1 MINGTFYR
9 HYNNNK
15 EYFFDS
21 IALPVSEFRGKK
33 GELESMGTA
42 LDSRT
47 PKGEPV
53 QELNLFYYKGVK
65 FIESKKP
72 MVIYQSEEDYDTDK
86 SWAREVDEFF
96 GYVEK
101 DRKLVKRFV
110 KIGK

>member
-1 MINGTFYR
+1 MINGTFYK

-15 EYFFDS
+15 EYFFGS
-21 IALPVSEFRGKK
+21 IALPVSEFAGRKE
-33 GELESMGTA
+33 ELESIGVA
-42 LDSRT
+42 LDTRS

-65 FIESKKP
+65 FIEAKNP
-72 MVIYQSEEDYDTDK
+72 MVIYQSEDDRDTEK
-86 SWAREVDEFF
+86 VRAREVDEFF

-110 KIGK
+110 KQGK